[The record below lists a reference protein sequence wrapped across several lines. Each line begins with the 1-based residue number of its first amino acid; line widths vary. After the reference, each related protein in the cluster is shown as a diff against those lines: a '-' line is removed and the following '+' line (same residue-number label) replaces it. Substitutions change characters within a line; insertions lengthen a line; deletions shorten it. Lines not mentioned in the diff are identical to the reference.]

1 MALSADR
8 VLSIRGEG
16 MRTQIP
22 AAVDIFYVGAMIC
35 VDLDTGTT
43 TGGEAGT
50 DAATKKFVGVNMKHV
65 DNSGG
70 AVGDVDLDLLI
81 EGEVNFPCTGAT
93 GATWLGQLVY
103 LLDDE
108 SVALTAGTS
117 TSVGVG
123 RCTQFISSTEVRVTL
138 DLQAAVG
145 A

>member
-8 VLSIRGEG
+8 RLSIRGAG
-16 MRTQIP
+16 MQTQVG

-35 VDLDTGTT
+35 IDLDTGTT

-50 DAATKKFVGVNMKHV
+50 DAATKKFIGVNMHHV
-65 DNSGG
+65 DNSAGS
-70 AVGDVDLDLLI
+70 VGDKELTLLI

-93 GATWLGQLVY
+93 GALWEGQLMY

-123 RCTQFISSTEVRVTL
+123 RCTQFISATEVRVTL
-138 DLQAAVG
+138 DLNAAVG